1 MTNHKITITTI
12 IVFSVLLF
20 LSSCDSKQNE
30 VQNEPEG
37 PAVETAVA
45 QMTPVPKS
53 YQFTGS
59 VQGEQRINLS
69 TKIMG
74 RITELPYDLGDEVSK
89 GEVLLRIKNDN
100 IIAQRDQVEAN
111 LAQAKTTLKNTRTN
125 YERIKA
131 LYADSSATQKE
142 LDDITTH
149 FEVAKAQVKAL
160 KSKLAEIKDMM
171 DYSVIESPIDGY
183 IVQKN
188 VSQGDLAS
196 PGRPL
201 LVLEEVNNLKILVS
215 VPSSQI
221 GLFSKGDSLNISI
234 DAAKANFRGIVK
246 SVNPSG
252 DAMSRQFEVKV
263 AIPKDV
269 ASQQE
274 VKPGMF
280 ARLSLDKGDE
290 SVISVP
296 ETALVEHG
304 QLTGIYTLGA
314 NEQVLLRWVRTGR
327 KIGSNVVILSGLSKG
342 DRYIAS
348 YDGRLHE
355 GQKVTI
361 Q

>member
-1 MTNHKITITTI
+1 MTNHKINITTI
-12 IVFSVLLF
+12 IAFSVLLF
-20 LSSCDSKQNE
+20 LSACDSKQNE
-30 VQNEPEG
+30 TKNEPEG
-37 PAVETAVA
+37 PAVKTAVA
-45 QMTPVPKS
+45 QFNSVPQS

-74 RITELPYDLGDEVSK
+74 RITELPYDLGDYVSK

-100 IIAQRDQVEAN
+100 IRAQRNQVEAN
-111 LAQAKTTLKNTRTN
+111 LAQAQTTLKNTRTN
-125 YERIKA
+125 YKRIKA
-131 LYADSSATQKE
+131 LYEDSSATQKE

-171 DYSVIESPIDGY
+171 DYSIIESPIDGY

-201 LVLEEVNNLKILVS
+201 LVLEEVNHLKILVS

-234 DAAKANFRGIVK
+234 DAADANFKGIVK
-246 SVNPSG
+246 SVNPSA

-263 AIPKDV
+263 AIPEDV

-280 ARLSLDKGDE
+280 ARLSLEKGDE

-314 NEQVLLRWVRTGR
+314 SQKVLLRWVRTGR
-327 KIGSNVVILSGLSKG
+327 KIGSDVVILSGLSEG